1 MKKIISCFFSI
12 LLFASLFGC
21 NHKQTQATTLPAVYT
36 LCAATS
42 DHNMA
47 ETENG
52 IYANYFG
59 CYLCHLL
66 PLKVLWL
73 EMDIPFF
80 QKSSVFMPISLS
92 GIMLQMYSG
101 HMELQYWSL

>member
-42 DHNMA
+42 DHKMA

-52 IYANYFG
+52 IYA
-59 CYLCHLL
+59 
-66 PLKVLWL
+66 
-73 EMDIPFF
+73 
-80 QKSSVFMPISLS
+80 S
-92 GIMLQMYSG
+92 
-101 HMELQYWSL
+101 